1 MLGHQLSEVGNLT
14 TCDKFEPLVL
24 EGQLCYRLDVAK
36 LGTKPSRPGARNGL
50 FLLLDPTPYHLATA
64 QKSYKGS
71 RKEEYSF
78 KVFVHSLAQY
88 STFGSGS
95 YGMTALKKMTGAK
108 SFEQLPDHQKKCLVH
123 NREECQTQKFLNQ
136 VVKECKCIPW
146 PLANYRAKNQV
157 EYSASNWFFFCRYR
171 AFPIVAQMITP
182 V

>member
-1 MLGHQLSEVGNLT
+1 MLGHQLSELGNLT

-24 EGQLCYRLDVAK
+24 EGQLCYKLDVAK
-36 LGTKPSRPGARNGL
+36 LGKKPSRPGARNGL

-123 NREECQTQKFLNQ
+123 NREECQTQKYLDQ
-136 VVKECKCIPW
+136 VQRECKCIPW
-146 PLANYRAKNQV
+146 ALQT
-157 EYSASNWFFFCRYR
+157 SRYKYKVQCTAHTQYLLFTSTLTWQPMTKSR
-171 AFPIVAQMITP
+171 GT
-182 V
+182 